1 MVYLCP
7 FFPFGVQNVPRDSNV
22 SDSFLLL
29 FMYMGLAFDFIDIP
43 DRSKISFALMD
54 LSA

>member
-7 FFPFGVQNVPRDSNV
+7 FFPFGVPRDSV
-22 SDSFLLL
+22 FLF

-43 DRSKISFALMD
+43 DRGKISFAFMD
-54 LSA
+54 LCA